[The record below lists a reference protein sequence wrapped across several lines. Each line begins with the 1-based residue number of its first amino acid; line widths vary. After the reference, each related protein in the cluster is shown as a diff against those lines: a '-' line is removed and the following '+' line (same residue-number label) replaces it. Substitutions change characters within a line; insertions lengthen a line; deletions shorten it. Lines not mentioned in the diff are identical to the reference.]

1 MLASLDRVLR
11 KLEAWE
17 ELAEILSRE
26 AEVTNDP
33 NEQADFLAALGDT
46 RLRSLD
52 DAEGALVAYRGAL
65 ERAAEHTRAHRALHE
80 LLERPDT
87 REGALEI
94 LEPLAD
100 ARGDY
105 RELVSLYEHRAGAAR
120 RPRRARALAAADRRG
135 LRRAA
140 RRLRRAHRGARAR
153 AGRGAGGGRGARR
166 DRAHR
171 RRGEDPARGGAR

>member
-1 MLASLDRVLR
+1 MDATFDAGLQRSLAVRLAELHEDQLNDLPRAADFLRKALSLPGDEQDVLASLDRVLR

-80 LLERPDT
+80 LLERPT
-87 REGALEI
+87 
-94 LEPLAD
+94 
-100 ARGDY
+100 
-105 RELVSLYEHRAGAAR
+105 
-120 RPRRARALAAADRRG
+120 RARARSRSSS
-135 LRRAA
+135 RSPTRAA
-140 RRLRRAHRGARAR
+140 TTASWSRSTSTG
-153 AGRGAGGGRGARR
+153 
-166 DRAHR
+166 
-171 RRGEDPARGGAR
+171 